1 MIKTFT
7 LGANADAKTFT
18 EELKKVIDEIQGLG
32 YEVDVQYSTN
42 NNYFSALVIAK
53 GKC

>member
-7 LGANADAKTFT
+7 LVANADAKTFT
-18 EELKKVIDEIQGLG
+18 EELKKSIDEIQWLG
-32 YEVDVQYSTN
+32 YEVDVQYSTS
-42 NNYFSALVIAK
+42 NNYFSALVIAR

>member
-7 LGANADAKTFT
+7 LVANIDAETFT
-18 EELKKVIDEIQGLG
+18 EELKKTIDEMQGLG
-32 YEVDVQYSTN
+32 YEVYVQYSTN
-42 NNYFSALVIAK
+42 NKYFSALVIAK